1 MRTYALLIILI
12 TTFTA
17 AYAQRSLTSDEAKDI
32 SIASQFTNGDE
43 IVEFTL
49 SDGSVIKAGSEL
61 VFGNPINNS
70 KNYTR
75 VYFGYYSL
83 GKALLATPTPMGD
96 SFKGTKL
103 VVDKLKVKHKKLS
116 KDSELYVFAYVKD
129 PSMSSSMGA
138 NNRTILDLEMAI
150 NTGEVLNPNAAMTRE
165 QAIAKLKESKDLL
178 DLGMITQEEY
188 EKLKVE
194 LTPIIT
200 GGK

>member
-1 MRTYALLIILI
+1 
-12 TTFTA
+12 
-17 AYAQRSLTSDEAKDI
+17 
-32 SIASQFTNGDE
+32 
-43 IVEFTL
+43 
-49 SDGSVIKAGSEL
+49 
-61 VFGNPINNS
+61 
-70 KNYTR
+70 
-75 VYFGYYSL
+75 
-83 GKALLATPTPMGD
+83 MGD

-103 VVDKLKVKHKKLS
+103 VVDKLKVQHKKLS
-116 KDSELYVFAYVKD
+116 KDSELSVYAYVKD
-129 PSMSSSMGA
+129 LSMSSSMGA
-138 NNRTILDLEMAI
+138 NNRTIIDLEMAI